1 MKQVVCHKSEL
12 ANGELMRTQL
22 GPIPVVVVRSKDGDL
37 YALAAKCLHQGGP
50 LDRGRVYE
58 HHATTKDAGE
68 YMLDP
73 SREILKC
80 PWHGYEYDLK
90 TGCTVFDPNRAV
102 QTFEVYEEGEQIVVQ
117 LGRPPARQTE
127 VPAEAGSAR

>member
-12 ANGELMRTQL
+12 GNGQIIRAQL
-22 GPIPVVVVRSKDGDL
+22 GPIPVVVVRNKEGSL

-50 LDRGRVYE
+50 LDQGRVYE

-68 YMLDP
+68 YALETGRDV
-73 SREILKC
+73 LKC
-80 PWHGYEYDLK
+80 PWHGYEYDIK

-102 QTFEVYEEGEQIVVQ
+102 QTFQAYEEEDQIVVQ
-117 LGRPPARQTE
+117 LGARQPE
-127 VPAEAGSAR
+127 VPTGS